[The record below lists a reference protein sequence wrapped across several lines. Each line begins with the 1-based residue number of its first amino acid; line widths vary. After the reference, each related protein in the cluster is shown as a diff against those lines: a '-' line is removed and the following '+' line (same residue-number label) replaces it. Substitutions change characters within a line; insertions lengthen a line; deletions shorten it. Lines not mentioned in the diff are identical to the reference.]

1 MKLSICIL
9 AFFML
14 TISISINADQNSHL
28 AAAERFLVISKEAEQ
43 NKQLLQQIQ
52 NQSKYD
58 LQNMFKQSKV
68 TDEQKHI
75 YEKYRKRM
83 MYILFKELSWEKH
96 KSDFINIYA
105 SVFTKQELLQL
116 IDFFES
122 PLGKM
127 YIEKEQIVLKKKID
141 ASRKSSIAV
150 GQKIRQLS
158 KEMKDE
164 LK

>member
-1 MKLSICIL
+1 MKLSLCIL

-14 TISISINADQNSHL
+14 AISIPINADQNTHL

-83 MYILFKELSWEKH
+83 MYKNMLY
-96 KSDFINIYA
+96 D
-105 SVFTKQELLQL
+105 Q
-116 IDFFES
+116 
-122 PLGKM
+122 M
-127 YIEKEQIVLKKKID
+127 
-141 ASRKSSIAV
+141 
-150 GQKIRQLS
+150 QKIFSFEGSIFCIAAAAVNIFKSHLTILIG
-158 KEMKDE
+158 DNIF
-164 LK
+164 LAYDTAV